1 MQCVKRWLNRI
12 DCALR
17 PFPPPP
23 LSFVPRNTNT
33 LASSKT
39 QLRKPC
45 FLLSWSLDPMVSH
58 LPLLQYIPSACSNW
72 TGHLSIN
79 TNARRALPHFL
90 SGYINPT
97 VTRATYLSSVPLST
111 SIHAASLL
119 LMVSSSNSYHAEST
133 SHFPADAFAASPL
146 PPLPF
151 PQYDY
156 GFQLP
161 SVASLL
167 HLFSSL
173 TRRFAQC
180 SVLWLLSSRS
190 RQVFI
195 LD

>member
-1 MQCVKRWLNRI
+1 M
-12 DCALR
+12 
-17 PFPPPP
+17 
-23 LSFVPRNTNT
+23 PRNTNT

-39 QLRKPC
+39 QLRKPY

-79 TNARRALPHFL
+79 TNARRALLHFL

-97 VTRATYLSSVPLST
+97 VTRATYLSSVPISLFPLLST
-111 SIHAASLL
+111 LPLCFSWFRLQTHITLNPL
-119 LMVSSSNSYHAEST
+119 PT

-146 PPLPF
+146 LSLPF